1 MDKMK
6 WLFIALL
13 ILIIVFLINSNQQ
26 NKLGSNSDQIFE
38 IEKENI
44 FFIDISKADEIISL
58 LFDGQSWSIKGND
71 TLIVK
76 ENSIDSFFNSILKVK
91 RTSMVSKNKNNW
103 DKFNVGDSTGT
114 QLVLSDQNKN
124 VLGKIIVGSSKSEW
138 SLSNIRFD
146 NQIEVSAIIPNTDFY
161 NQLNIDNSSKL
172 SDKINLYES
181 INAKR
186 ILIDT
191 EVLLEKNN
199 FIATVNF

>member
-6 WLFIALL
+6 WLFIALP

-38 IEKENI
+38 IEKEDI

-76 ENSIDSFFNSILKVK
+76 ENSIDSFFNSVLKVK

-124 VLGKIIVGSSKSEW
+124 VL
-138 SLSNIRFD
+138 N
-146 NQIEVSAIIPNTDFY
+146 
-161 NQLNIDNSSKL
+161 
-172 SDKINLYES
+172 
-181 INAKR
+181 
-186 ILIDT
+186 
-191 EVLLEKNN
+191 KN
-199 FIATVNF
+199 

>member
-6 WLFIALL
+6 WLFIALP

-26 NKLGSNSDQIFE
+26 NKLGSNSDQIFG
-38 IEKENI
+38 IEKEDI

-76 ENSIDSFFNSILKVK
+76 ENSIDSFFNSVLKVK

-146 NQIEVSAIIPNTDFY
+146 NQIEVYQTNENISW
-161 NQLNIDNSSKL
+161 QLNTSPTYWGEVPKVETTAIDSL
-172 SDKINLYES
+172 
-181 INAKR
+181 
-186 ILIDT
+186 
-191 EVLLEKNN
+191 
-199 FIATVNF
+199 

>member
-6 WLFIALL
+6 WLFIALP
-13 ILIIVFLINSNQQ
+13 ILIIIFLINSNQQ

-38 IEKENI
+38 IEKEDI

-76 ENSIDSFFNSILKVK
+76 ENSIDSFFNSVLKVK

-124 VLGKIIVGSSKSEW
+124 
-138 SLSNIRFD
+138 D
-146 NQIEVSAIIPNTDFY
+146 
-161 NQLNIDNSSKL
+161 
-172 SDKINLYES
+172 
-181 INAKR
+181 
-186 ILIDT
+186 
-191 EVLLEKNN
+191 
-199 FIATVNF
+199 